1 MKVQISAIFEVKS
14 WNESPFDEGANLPK
28 LTRANVTKIYSGDIE
43 GMSMTEW
50 LMAYA
55 EDGSATF
62 VGLERV
68 AGTFVGREGSVVLQH
83 VGSFAEGAAR
93 GTLTVVHGSG
103 TNDLVAVEG
112 DGSFLAD
119 PTGSVSL
126 NLSFV

>member
-1 MKVQISAIFEVKS
+1 MKVHTSAIFEVKS
-14 WNESPFDEGANLPK
+14 WNENPFDEGAGLPK
-28 LTRANVTKIYSGDIE
+28 LTKAAVTKSYSGDIE
-43 GMSMTEW
+43 GMSVTEW

-62 VGLERV
+62 VGLERIV
-68 AGTFVGREGSVVLQH
+68 GTFSGRKGSLVLEH
-83 VGSFAEGAAR
+83 VGSFAEGVAK

-112 DGSFLAD
+112 DGSFLAN
-119 PTGSVSL
+119 PTGSVNL